1 MDSKIINK
9 ASSNQNGI
17 FFYSNTNP
25 SIGVKSFFDEN
36 NNIQTQ
42 IVDATKVEFE
52 NFLESKRNESN
63 SFFKKHLLCIFN
75 VTLIFSGLILTIVT
89 HNFFMLFSAI
99 YFCCLSSRE
108 LIDVLLSAI
117 EMRKKNDKNYCIAE
131 FHSAEHMA
139 INAYEKLQRIPS
151 LAEVKKFSRFS
162 DKCGSRKDFNII
174 VYPFTVCVI
183 WIITQYVT
191 SPWFFFAIWSNYFL
205 LLFLNSKFH
214 ILKFL
219 QVIFTKP
226 PSDEQ
231 LMLAIE
237 GLRQFEILEEK

>member
-1 MDSKIINK
+1 MRLRQHLFQLRK
-9 ASSNQNGI
+9 NG
-17 FFYSNTNP
+17 
-25 SIGVKSFFDEN
+25 
-36 NNIQTQ
+36 
-42 IVDATKVEFE
+42 
-52 NFLESKRNESN
+52 
-63 SFFKKHLLCIFN
+63 
-75 VTLIFSGLILTIVT
+75 
-89 HNFFMLFSAI
+89 
-99 YFCCLSSRE
+99 CCLSSRE

-117 EMRKKNDKNYCIAE
+117 EMRKKNDKNYCVAE

-139 INAYEKLQRIPS
+139 VNAYEKLQRIPS

-162 DKCGSRKDFNII
+162 DDCGSRKVFNVI

-183 WIITQYVT
+183 WIIIPYVT
-191 SPWFFFAIWSNYFL
+191 SHWLLFAIWASYFL
-205 LLFLNSKFH
+205 LLFLNIKFH

-237 GLRQFEILEEK
+237 GLRQFEILEENLKND